1 MIAMTIILDG
11 DNAWPDLKDK
21 EIIHLANGARPVQ
34 VAVLP
39 GGLRSGRPSV
49 ALRLDLPDGRV
60 VVAETTARLFVSAA
74 RAISARYP
82 NLFDDSEGTVQ

>member
-1 MIAMTIILDG
+1 MIPMTIILDG

-21 EIIHLANGARPVQ
+21 DIVHLANGAKPVQ

-49 ALRLDLPDGRV
+49 ALRIDLPDGRV
-60 VVAETTARLFVSAA
+60 VIAETTARLFVTAA
-74 RAISARYP
+74 RAIMARYP
-82 NLFDDSEGTVQ
+82 DLFDDSKGTVQ